1 MAAGTRATLFGRAD
15 IQQVVKVFS
24 FLVPKTDVP
33 LTVRMAGR
41 EAVLAVA
48 AEIGDLPPPA
58 PLVPAPPAS
67 AADGARTEVPLVAL
81 AWARSGD
88 KGDDEN
94 IGVIARE
101 ARFLPLLREQLTP
114 QAVRTW
120 FSHLV
125 RGEVERYEVP
135 GLDAFNFVMK
145 QALGGG
151 GAASLR
157 SDPLGK
163 SFAQM
168 LLDFPLSAPAA
179 WIKNE

>member
-1 MAAGTRATLFGRAD
+1 MPRVQA
-15 IQQVVKVFS
+15 
-24 FLVPKTDVP
+24 
-33 LTVRMAGR
+33 
-41 EAVLAVA
+41 
-48 AEIGDLPPPA
+48 
-58 PLVPAPPAS
+58 
-67 AADGARTEVPLVAL
+67 PLVAL

-101 ARFLPLLREQLTP
+101 PRFLPLLREQLTP
-114 QAVRTW
+114 QAVREW
-120 FSHLV
+120 FAHLV
-125 RGEVERYEVP
+125 RGEVVRYEVP
-135 GLDAFNFVMK
+135 GIHALNFVMG

-168 LLDFPLSAPAA
+168 LLDFPLSVPAA
-179 WIKNE
+179 WVQR